1 MISPA
6 KPSPFTARPRTYRPF
21 IVFTVA
27 ILGLLANAAIRTKPG
42 FAATSAAS
50 ASPIGAA
57 KSGSNAKPFKLGS
70 PPSTTSSATATPKN
84 PTRLNGL
91 SAPRTDTA
99 AEKRT
104 LKTPTTPNTL
114 NTLNTLNTPTTPKAP
129 TTINTSAAL
138 DATNPITA
146 TSAAAATPSK
156 PLSELLI
163 AGASDLRPAF
173 EELGK
178 LFTAQTGTK
187 VTFSF
192 GSSGQLAQQ
201 LTNGAPFDVFAS
213 ADKTYIDEVLA
224 NGIGDPTTKATYA
237 FGRLALWVPAATQ
250 KRIFNVLDLSD
261 PSIQRIAIANPE
273 HAPYGVAAKQ
283 ALQSANIYELVAD
296 KLVYGENVSDT
307 YRLATSGNADAAL
320 VSLSLVIANRNGGR
334 YVIVPTDA
342 HAPLEQ
348 ALMVTAKKSRASSAK
363 AFVSLVT
370 GTSGRS
376 VMRKFGF
383 LLPGDPKPLNDNG

>member
-1 MISPA
+1 MISARQISPLQRQPFMASLRSLRSLALLWVVTTSLFALVGVGSAFVAKAAAKTVPKTNGATPSSTASFVSGKQTGTPAASGKPNTPKTKPTETTATTLAAKTKPSQAVPATTIA
-6 KPSPFTARPRTYRPF
+6 KPSTST
-21 IVFTVA
+21 
-27 ILGLLANAAIRTKPG
+27 AAITG
-42 FAATSAAS
+42 ATQ
-50 ASPIGAA
+50 I
-57 KSGSNAKPFKLGS
+57 
-70 PPSTTSSATATPKN
+70 TTVTP
-84 PTRLNGL
+84 L
-91 SAPRTDTA
+91 
-99 AEKRT
+99 
-104 LKTPTTPNTL
+104 
-114 NTLNTLNTPTTPKAP
+114 
-129 TTINTSAAL
+129 I
-138 DATNPITA
+138 
-146 TSAAAATPSK
+146 
-156 PLSELLI
+156 SELLV

-173 EELGK
+173 EEIGK

-192 GSSGQLAQQ
+192 GSSVQLAQQ

-224 NGIGDPTTKATYA
+224 NGIGDAATKATYA
-237 FGRLALWVPAATQ
+237 FGRLALWVPATTQ
-250 KRIFNVLDLSD
+250 KRFFNVLDLSD

-283 ALQSANIYELVAD
+283 ALQSAKIYELLAD

-334 YVIVPTDA
+334 YLIVPTDA

-348 ALMVTAKKSRASSAK
+348 ALVVTAKRQRASSAK